1 MKNGKAENGM
11 SYFPMFVDLEKKQ
24 ILAVGAGT
32 VGFRRIS
39 VLLSFGACIT
49 VVDPE
54 SVFLENLVKPGEE
67 TFLQGGSICWLKG
80 TYEEYRDTV
89 LSRQP
94 YFMVLAS
101 TGCPDTDNQAAADG
115 RRAGAFVSM
124 ASDRTQS
131 DFYFPG
137 IAAAGPVTAGITA
150 GGEHHRLARIASQE
164 VRELFERKAEEWK
177 KAAGEDK
184 RRDSQ

>member
-1 MKNGKAENGM
+1 M
-11 SYFPMFVDLEKKQ
+11 
-24 ILAVGAGT
+24 
-32 VGFRRIS
+32 
-39 VLLSFGACIT
+39 SFGACVT

-54 SVFLENLVKPGEE
+54 SVFLEKLVKPGEE

-94 YFMVLAS
+94 YFMVLTS
-101 TGCPDTDNQAAADG
+101 TGHPDTDSQAAADG

-137 IAAAGPVTAGITA
+137 IAAAGPVTAGVTA
-150 GGEHHRLARIASQE
+150 GGENHRLARIASQE

-177 KAAGEDK
+177 RAAGEDK